1 MFAWACLATPNQ
13 SDGVQFI
20 TLALGWLLGVLSLGL
35 CELAFL
41 GYLKLQE
48 LTFLWR
54 ARPVGAKLVN
64 AAASSAPADA
74 TQPTVDQATHPT
86 AATEQKQV
94 VRPVAAS
101 ISRLA
106 PQSNTALDAL
116 RCNATARRTNHHTP

>member
-13 SDGVQFI
+13 SDGAQFI
-20 TLALGWLLGVLSLGL
+20 NLALGWLLGVLSLGL
-35 CELAFL
+35 CQLAFL

-54 ARPVGAKLVN
+54 ARPVGAKPDN

-74 TQPTVDQATHPT
+74 TPPTVDQATRPT
-86 AATEQKQV
+86 VVTEQKQL

-106 PQSNTALDAL
+106 PQSNAALDAL
-116 RCNATARRTNHHTP
+116 HRNATTRRTNHHTP